1 MPHKLEFLWSN
12 IQCQKCTVHT
22 CIGLEKKISTISGF
36 ANNHASE
43 LKYILP
49 DNACSD
55 LLKLNAA
62 LSRKS
67 NFFLY

>member
-1 MPHKLEFLWSN
+1 ME
-12 IQCQKCTVHT
+12 QCSISKVHGT
-22 CIGLEKKISTISGF
+22 YLYWIGKKISTISGF